1 MTAVENKTPNVDNLV
16 KKKQKHYSVKILY
29 IENKFIIT
37 VGYYE
42 FTKNVVANK
51 IKSEGLVDKSAIA
64 GFINSADCYKKNN
77 NISNKS

>member
-16 KKKQKHYSVKILY
+16 KKKKKHYSVKILY

-42 FTKNVVANK
+42 FTKNVVPNK
-51 IKSEGLVDKSAIA
+51 IKSEGLVDKSTIA
-64 GFINSADCYKKNN
+64 GFINSSN